1 MAVFCNWQNV
11 YGIINGINYT
21 QNLNRIFHKI
31 VTDRSLDYTKWKT
44 VTELKIIK
52 RKKAFGKI
60 HLQMKNKCK
69 FRQLKIEEVTC
80 PFLEVGRGCP
90 ERVTSCPRNRILS
103 SRQHC
108 WYLSLRTFA
117 GLEEKNHPSHHYHH
131 LIESVTLQGFA

>member
-1 MAVFCNWQNV
+1 MENSYRIKNHKEEK
-11 YGIINGINYT
+11 GIWENTFANEKQMQIPAT
-21 QNLNRIFHKI
+21 QN
-31 VTDRSLDYTKWKT
+31 
-44 VTELKIIK
+44 
-52 RKKAFGKI
+52 
-60 HLQMKNKCK
+60 
-69 FRQLKIEEVTC
+69 IEEVTC
-80 PFLEVGRGCP
+80 PFLEVGQGCP